1 MGVPVDVL
9 EEVVVLVEVL
19 VRVLLGDELELRVGG
34 RDRVPVRV
42 ILILGLPVDVADCVL
57 VNGGER
63 LTVGVPVDVFVGRE
77 ERVREGEPVDV
88 FVPPMDF
95 VADRVTGI
103 DGDTL
108 DVFVEQGDAVLVFE
122 RAEEKLMLGDAEL
135 DLDPRGVTDFVGEEE
150 EVLEDVPEGE
160 EVFVEVVVF
169 VEVEVPV
176 IVRDR

>member
-1 MGVPVDVL
+1 M
-9 EEVVVLVEVL
+9 L

-63 LTVGVPVDVFVGRE
+63 LTVGVPVDVFVGGE

-103 DGDTL
+103 DRDTL

-122 RAEEKLMLGDAEL
+122 RAEEKLMLGEAEL
-135 DLDPRGVTDFVGEEE
+135 DLDPRGVTECVGDEED
-150 EVLEDVPEGE
+150 VFEDVPEGE
-160 EVFVEVVVF
+160 DVFVEVIVF